1 VPHLILHLV
10 LVGARHIKKLGS
22 LHGATGLQGG
32 GRQSATGRAG
42 GGGSTPRTAAALLR
56 GCRSH
61 LHTGGSCEA
70 GRQGVE
76 AKGRMGRC
84 DHAASEPASGGLY
97 RCNRTIRQCG
107 KNRKGQE
114 ALNASTATTTRCIC
128 VPPSRRRRHRPILG
142 SVNPELC
149 RQNCRVLSG
158 CNWDLPN
165 SPRRPDLGPPGL

>member
-1 VPHLILHLV
+1 MPHLILHLV

-22 LHGATGLQGG
+22 LHDVTGLQGG

-84 DHAASEPASGGLY
+84 DHAASAPASGGLHP
-97 RCNRTIRQCG
+97 CDRQMWQLHKQIKWSEG
-107 KNRKGQE
+107 
-114 ALNASTATTTRCIC
+114 
-128 VPPSRRRRHRPILG
+128 V
-142 SVNPELC
+142 
-149 RQNCRVLSG
+149 
-158 CNWDLPN
+158 
-165 SPRRPDLGPPGL
+165 